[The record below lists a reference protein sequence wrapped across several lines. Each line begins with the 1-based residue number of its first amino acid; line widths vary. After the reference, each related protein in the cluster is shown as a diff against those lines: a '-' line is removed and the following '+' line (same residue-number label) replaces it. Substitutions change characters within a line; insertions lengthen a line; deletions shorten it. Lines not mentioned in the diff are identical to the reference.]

1 MKINTLYSVGDSINL
16 NGVYYKIVAVH
27 VYESAN
33 VHTERYYL
41 GNGLWFTLER
51 QTDEVRHG

>member
-51 QTDEVRHG
+51 QTDEV